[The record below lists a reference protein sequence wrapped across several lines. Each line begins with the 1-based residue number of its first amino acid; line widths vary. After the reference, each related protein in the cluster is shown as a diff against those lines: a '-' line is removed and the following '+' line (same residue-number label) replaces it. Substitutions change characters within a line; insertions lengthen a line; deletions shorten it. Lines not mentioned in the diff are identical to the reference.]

1 MRMILL
7 GEYPSTY
14 SRSDLIRVKS
24 CVTNTM
30 HGRFF
35 KFLGLPAELR
45 NKIFEFVI
53 VNVDLKDKNDLVS
66 RGRDSRLSIW

>member
-1 MRMILL
+1 
-7 GEYPSTY
+7 
-14 SRSDLIRVKS
+14 
-24 CVTNTM
+24 M